1 MSYVSIQ
8 KLFFYIF
15 IGVLCTNCTS
25 NKKKPSA
32 AIPFDSVKVIMWDLY
47 RADAYIANYI
57 SKDSVAKARQASIEL
72 YENVFRTHKVNKED
86 FYKSCA
92 YYLDNPDKH
101 KILLDSLL
109 AFAQRKPD
117 TLSVKKDSLAA
128 KKDSIAFKKNKDSPL
143 LKKIL
148 PKTIELEKKDTPNI
162 KKEKYIVKKHKYNAL
177 RKRKKSKKNIPA

>member
-1 MSYVSIQ
+1 VPYVSIQ
-8 KLFFYIF
+8 KLFLYIF
-15 IGVLCTNCTS
+15 IGALCTNCTS

-32 AIPFDSVKVIMWDLY
+32 TIPFDSIKVIMWDLY

-57 SKDSVAKARQASIEL
+57 SKDSVAKAKQASIEL
-72 YENVFRTHKVNKED
+72 YEIVFRTHKVSKED

-117 TLSVKKDSLAA
+117 TLNVKKDSLA
-128 KKDSIAFKKNKDSPL
+128 KKDTIISQKNKDSLL
-143 LKKIL
+143 LKKIP
-148 PKTIELEKKDTPNI
+148 PKTIELEKKDTTNI
-162 KKEKYIVKKHKYNAL
+162 KKDKSIIKKHKYNAL
-177 RKRKKSKKNIPA
+177 HKRKKSKKNTPA

>member
-1 MSYVSIQ
+1 MPYISIQ

-15 IGVLCTNCTS
+15 IGVLYTNCTF
-25 NKKKPSA
+25 NNPPPSA

-47 RADAYIANYI
+47 RADAYITNYV
-57 SKDSVAKARQASIEL
+57 SKDSVAKAKQASIEL
-72 YENVFRTHKVNKED
+72 YERVFRTHKVSKED

-117 TLSVKKDSLAA
+117 ILNVKKDSLAPRDA
-128 KKDSIAFKKNKDSPL
+128 IVSKKNKDSL
-143 LKKIL
+143 L
-148 PKTIELEKKDTPNI
+148 PKQVSPKAIELKKKDTINI
-162 KKEKYIVKKHKYNAL
+162 KKDKPIIKKHKYNIL
-177 RKRKKSKKNIPA
+177 NKRKKSKKYIST